1 MKKIIFV
8 LALLGCALVYLQQQ
22 SYAEKIAHKEYA
34 KMELKEC
41 NACHKAEGIALN
53 HDTDFVRGHRVLAS
67 EDGTRCAEARVGHP
81 GPREGRH
88 RDAAVAVPRA
98 VAHDLEAGAPE
109 LRASSRYNRDDAF
122 FAARYGTSNDVFA
135 AFVRTPREGCLAW
148 RTLVD
153 ADRLE
158 WSLQQL
164 PSVRATASL
173 AGAARRITA
182 GSFEGNPK
190 WLTISRDQ
198 AVLNYA
204 AQQAMTANP
213 ELVNAEC
220 PVLPVIAHLADH
232 RADTLDEVVR
242 VAEAFARRHGDADRT
257 FLLAAGNAGI
267 QAAQNEVVR
276 DARWTMT
283 LCAYAV
289 VALLCL
295 AAFRSWRAVVVT
307 MVPLACTG
315 VACGALMASLGI
327 GMKLATLPVIA
338 LGVGIPDFALYLLSI
353 QLAHQRAGVPLEEAY
368 RRALRFT
375 GKVVVLVSVTL
386 AAGVVT
392 WAFSPLKLQAD
403 MGVLLTFMFIGNM
416 VAALVLVPALSRLL
430 LQGAGDGREAALA

>member
-1 MKKIIFV
+1 MLV
-8 LALLGCALVYLQQQ
+8 LACQAGKDVYL
-22 SYAEKIAHKEYA
+22 EKPVFYR
-34 KMELKEC
+34 L
-41 NACHKAEGIALN
+41 
-53 HDTDFVRGHRVLAS
+53 
-67 EDGTRCAEARVGHP
+67 AEAKKM
-81 GPREGRH
+81 
-88 RDAAVAVPRA
+88 
-98 VAHDLEAGAPE
+98 
-109 LRASSRYNRDDAF
+109 
-122 FAARYGTSNDVFA
+122 
-135 AFVRTPREGCLAW
+135 
-148 RTLVD
+148 VD
-153 ADRLE
+153 A
-158 WSLQQL
+158 
-164 PSVRATASL
+164 VRQ
-173 AGAARRITA
+173 ITA

-220 PVLPVIAHLADH
+220 SVLPVVAHLADH

-430 LQGAGDGREAALA
+430 LQGAREGREAALE